1 MKRHHYSIGL
11 TLICSLL
18 GVMIGVQ
25 YNTVKQQS
33 LSTEQQRLSEITQ
46 ALQQTQTER
55 DALQEKNEM
64 LEKTIQEYQDGT
76 YGGTDAEQLRIFAG
90 LTAVSGAGVHV
101 TMNDSSGSKSGDM
114 NAYLVHAEDLLS
126 VVNEL
131 NGAGAEAISING
143 QRMVA
148 GSAITC
154 SGSIVTVNGVR
165 VAAPFEILAVGDADV
180 MQAALKFPGGV
191 VDSLAPWGIEITIR
205 REASVTVPA
214 YTQSALYAAE

>member
-101 TMNDSSGSKSGDM
+101 TMNDSSGSKNGDM

>member
-11 TLICSLL
+11 TVICSLL

-55 DALQEKNEM
+55 DALLEKNEM
-64 LEKTIQEYQDGT
+64 LEKTIQEYQDDT

-101 TMNDSSGSKSGDM
+101 TMNDSSGNKSGDM

-131 NGAGAEAISING
+131 NGAGAQAISING

-148 GSAITC
+148 DSAITC

-165 VAAPFEILAVGDADV
+165 VAAPFEILAVGDAEV
-180 MQAALKFPGGV
+180 MQSALKFPGGV

-214 YTQSALYAAE
+214 YTQSALYMAE

>member
-11 TLICSLL
+11 TVICSLL

-64 LEKTIQEYQDGT
+64 LEKTIQEYQDDT

-101 TMNDSSGSKSGDM
+101 TMNDSSGNKSGDM

-131 NGAGAEAISING
+131 NGAGAQAISING

-148 GSAITC
+148 DSAITC

-165 VAAPFEILAVGDADV
+165 VAAPFEILAVGDAEV
-180 MQAALKFPGGV
+180 MQSALKFPGGV

-214 YTQSALYAAE
+214 YTQSALYMAE

>member
-11 TLICSLL
+11 TVICSLL

-64 LEKTIQEYQDGT
+64 LEKTIQEYQDDT

-101 TMNDSSGSKSGDM
+101 TMNDSSGNKSGDM

-131 NGAGAEAISING
+131 NGAGAQAISING

-165 VAAPFEILAVGDADV
+165 VAAPFEILAVGDAEV
-180 MQAALKFPGGV
+180 MQSALKFPGGV

-214 YTQSALYAAE
+214 YTQSALYMAE

>member
-11 TLICSLL
+11 TVICSLL

-55 DALQEKNEM
+55 DALLEKNEM
-64 LEKTIQEYQDGT
+64 LEKTIQEYQDNT

-131 NGAGAEAISING
+131 NGAGAQAISING
-143 QRMVA
+143 QRMVT

-165 VAAPFEILAVGDADV
+165 VAAPFEILAVGDAEV
-180 MQAALKFPGGV
+180 MQSALKFPGGV

-205 REASVTVPA
+205 RESSVTVPA
-214 YTQSALYAAE
+214 YTQSALYMAE

>member
-11 TLICSLL
+11 TVICSLL

-76 YGGTDAEQLRIFAG
+76 YGGTDAQQLRIFAG

-101 TMNDSSGSKSGDM
+101 TMNDSSGNKSGDM

-131 NGAGAEAISING
+131 NGAGAQAISING

-165 VAAPFEILAVGDADV
+165 VAAPFEILAVGDAEV
-180 MQAALKFPGGV
+180 MQSALKFPGGV

-214 YTQSALYAAE
+214 YTQSALYMAE